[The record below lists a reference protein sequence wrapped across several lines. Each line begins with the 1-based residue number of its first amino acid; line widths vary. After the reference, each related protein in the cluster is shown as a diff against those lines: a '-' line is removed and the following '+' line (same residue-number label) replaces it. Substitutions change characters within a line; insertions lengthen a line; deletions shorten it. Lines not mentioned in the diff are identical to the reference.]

1 MKNKYFVSIV
11 GKSNVGKST
20 LINHLCEQY
29 VTSESSKPET
39 TRLNIIAET
48 MLDDLNLI
56 IIDTPGLSIKDSDL
70 LSTAM
75 KNSYLKSL
83 EELDLLI
90 ILSDI
95 TKSKNFE
102 KNILD
107 IIKTEKTKAVIVI
120 NKIDLF
126 SEKLTEYQ
134 EFKKCIIKL
143 FKEQVFFIS
152 LRNHEGLSSFI
163 KNGILKE
170 LRNSKIKN
178 KRKFDKKRNELI
190 EIQELIRGV
199 IINNTY
205 QELPY
210 DAAVMINKST
220 NAKSVYKID
229 ASIFVDKINQ
239 RKILIGGNGDMIKLI
254 GSKSR
259 NLLESKYNKKFYLKL
274 NVCVKKNWKNN
285 YSFLKEIGY
294 IA

>member
-20 LINHLCEQY
+20 LINHLCDQY

-102 KNILD
+102 KNSTFLSFKSECSKMGTTEEALASAEKIGFNTGLFVLHPLD
-107 IIKTEKTKAVIVI
+107 
-120 NKIDLF
+120 
-126 SEKLTEYQ
+126 
-134 EFKKCIIKL
+134 KKIKL
-143 FKEQVFFIS
+143 PIYIANFVLMDYGTGAIFGCPAHDQRDLDFA
-152 LRNHEGLSSFI
+152 
-163 KNGILKE
+163 
-170 LRNSKIKN
+170 N
-178 KRKFDKKRNELI
+178 KYNLVVI
-190 EIQELIRGV
+190 EDSADTIG
-199 IINNTY
+199 
-205 QELPY
+205 
-210 DAAVMINKST
+210 
-220 NAKSVYKID
+220 YKITP
-229 ASIFVDKINQ
+229 
-239 RKILIGGNGDMIKLI
+239 IKFI
-254 GSKSR
+254 RFTKR
-259 NLLESKYNKKFYLKL
+259 D
-274 NVCVKKNWKNN
+274 
-285 YSFLKEIGY
+285 
-294 IA
+294 